1 MRFRPVAEIMRS
13 REIRLAAAVGN
24 KREVVRQQKAVNM
37 PARFR
42 SLLDFNG
49 KSRWSFGE
57 GCRSAIPGKSPTP
70 IQADFVVWIHDV
82 LCAKLVAKN
91 FAAFL
96 CDLNYEVLGI
106 IGPIGIACPDSVIA
120 TSRDFEVL
128 IDRRRGFI
136 RARCRRVPLA
146 LATLRPFGGNTWS
159 IDCPSRDFRFW

>member
-1 MRFRPVAEIMRS
+1 MRFRPVAKIMWRC
-13 REIRLAAAVGN
+13 EIRLAPAVRN
-24 KREVVRQQKAVNM
+24 KAEVVRQQKAVHM

-70 IQADFVVWIHDV
+70 VHADFVVWIDDV

-96 CDLNYEVLGI
+96 RDLNYEVFSPV
-106 IGPIGIACPDSVIA
+106 GPIGITDP
-120 TSRDFEVL
+120 
-128 IDRRRGFI
+128 
-136 RARCRRVPLA
+136 
-146 LATLRPFGGNTWS
+146 
-159 IDCPSRDFRFW
+159 